1 LAQAIEAGKDAQCA
15 MLDENGRRWTRK
27 VRAGVKPFSRDG
39 ARVAFKALEAIAKVD
54 HVECRGWHGLRH
66 RGRPRGIRHNR

>member
-1 LAQAIEAGKDAQCA
+1 

-39 ARVAFKALEAIAKVD
+39 ARVAFKALEGIAE
-54 HVECRGWHGLRH
+54 VEHTRAKLLRNATRTGTLGESLLRIH
-66 RGRPRGIRHNR
+66 H

>member
-1 LAQAIEAGKDAQCA
+1 MR

-54 HVECRGWHGLRH
+54 HVEGRGWYGLRH